1 MPGSSGISKPKYGAS
16 REISHSCR
24 PASSHSAILLA
35 TASCSVPLRVHCW
48 SMAWK
53 SGSLKKKCC
62 ESLSTGVA
70 PEIADLGFF
79 SSVGA

>member
-1 MPGSSGISKPKYGAS
+1 M
-16 REISHSCR
+16 
-24 PASSHSAILLA
+24 LA
-35 TASCSVPLRVHCW
+35 TASCRVPLRVHCW

-53 SGSLKKKCC
+53 SGSLKKKCW
-62 ESLSTGVA
+62 ESRSTGVA

>member
-16 REISHSCR
+16 REMSHCCR

-35 TASCSVPLRVHCW
+35 TASCRVPLRVQVC
-48 SMAWK
+48 SISWK
-53 SGSLKKKCC
+53 SGNLKKKCW

-70 PEIADLGFF
+70 PEIADFGSFR
-79 SSVGA
+79 SVGA